1 MRKFTFYILLLVFI
15 FSEIR
20 CTKEKNGSNDD
31 AAKSNFVVMTNADDP
46 LLVTYAKEGNTI
58 DFFGQRDSE
67 GVPTKVDKV
76 IVGNS
81 TDTTIYDLDETGRPI
96 KVATQNGTQYEF
108 NWITA
113 QKAVL
118 TILSGDGLTQ
128 INTSV
133 DFSDGSLKSN
143 EISNVSKRIKKP
155 LRLTFSTPE
164 AKSFKSTASEGNC
177 TVNVNSCGGPTY
189 ADVMVFVKSENGQTL
204 GVFPTKSITKGIYTT
219 TIPTNLAPTMNP
231 SEICNSIVATLE
243 PACVLNDIPG
253 IPLYLCSSISAALA
267 ASGVGAPAAA
277 LILASCSSVAAGIE
291 LYCTTIGY
299 SPVPGTPS
307 IADQICNSQ
316 TLNRTMAE
324 DIVIIA
330 RATSLPYNTYSL
342 GKLVKGS
349 GPFPDLSIELS
360 SETAIRTLKLI
371 PSSPVAGQDYVAE
384 GNIFCLIAGT
394 TVKLTIVGS
403 DGYTDNTE
411 YAVTTI
417 QPEGLFT
424 LTVPGGDLGVNDVV
438 TLEITLPNG
447 TKLTRTASLV
457 FG

>member
-15 FSEIR
+15 FSETR
-20 CTKEKNGSNDD
+20 CTKEKNESNND
-31 AAKSNFVVMTNADDP
+31 AVKSNFVVMTNAEDP
-46 LLVTYAKEGNTI
+46 LIVNYAKDGNSVE
-58 DFFGQRDSE
+58 FFGQRDIE

-76 IVGNS
+76 IVSNS
-81 TDTTIYDLDETGRPI
+81 TDTTIYDLDESGRPI

-128 INTSV
+128 INTSI
-133 DFSDGSLKSN
+133 DFTDGSLKSN
-143 EISNVSKRIKKP
+143 GISNVSKRIKKP

-164 AKSFKSTASEGNC
+164 IKSFKSTASEGNC
-177 TVNVNSCGGPTY
+177 TVNVNSCGVPTY
-189 ADVMVFVKSENGQTL
+189 ADVMVFVKRENGQTL
-204 GVFPTKSITKGIYTT
+204 GVFPTKSSAKGIYTT

-231 SEICNSIVATLE
+231 SEICNSIVAALE
-243 PACVLNDIPG
+243 PACMLNDVPG
-253 IPLYLCSSISAALA
+253 FPLYLCSSISAALA

-291 LYCTTIGY
+291 FYCTTIGY

-316 TLNRTMAE
+316 TLNRTITE

-342 GKLVKGS
+342 GKLAKGS
-349 GPFPDLSIELS
+349 GPFPDLSIEIS
-360 SETAIRTLKLI
+360 TKTAIRTLKLI
-371 PSSPVAGQDYVAE
+371 PSSPIANQDYVAE
-384 GNIFCLIAGT
+384 GNIFCLVEGS
-394 TVKLTIVGS
+394 TVKLSIVGS
-403 DGYTDNTE
+403 DGYSDSME
-411 YAVTTI
+411 YAVTTTL
-417 QPEGLFT
+417 PEGFFT
-424 LTVPGGDLGVNDVV
+424 LTVPGGDQGVNDVV
-438 TLEITLPNG
+438 TLEITLPDGNV
-447 TKLTRTASLV
+447 LTRTASLV